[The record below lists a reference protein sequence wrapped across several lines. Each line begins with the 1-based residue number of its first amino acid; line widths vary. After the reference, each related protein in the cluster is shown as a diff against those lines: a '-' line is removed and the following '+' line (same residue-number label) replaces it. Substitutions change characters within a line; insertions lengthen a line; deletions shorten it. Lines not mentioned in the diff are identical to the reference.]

1 MNKETEKN
9 IQAAVF
15 KRLLSHLRKNTEL
28 QNIDLMELAG
38 FCRNCLS
45 KWTVE
50 EAKKLN
56 IDLDYED
63 TRESIYGM
71 PYSEWKNNYQKPLKK
86 K

>member
-50 EAKKLN
+50 EAKKLD

-71 PYSEWKNNYQKPLKK
+71 PYSEWKKNYQKPLKK